1 MSAPFT
7 FFAFFLTLV
16 VLLSLVREIKRF
28 DFIWNRFP
36 TLMLFIPTWSFFA
49 PIPNMFD
56 YHLVFRRVGK
66 NNQFYEWVPVFK
78 IPDKRPWYAF
88 LWNPEKRFLK
98 GFLDVVQDLVT
109 FAKKVKDSRQVCTS
123 VPYLL
128 ILNYLDSLNHDQ
140 NTEKIQF
147 MVLGNSRLYDH
158 EVVFTSEMH
167 PIVKE

>member
-1 MSAPFT
+1 MSVPFAI
-7 FFAFFLTLV
+7 FAFLLILV
-16 VLLSLVREIKRF
+16 ALLSLLREIKRF

-36 TLMLFIPTWSFFA
+36 TFMLFIPTWSFFA

-56 YHLVFRRVGK
+56 YHLVFRRIGE
-66 NNQFYEWVPVFK
+66 NNQLYEWAPVFK
-78 IPDKRPWYAF
+78 IPEKRPWYAF
-88 LWNPEKRFLK
+88 AWNPEKRFLK

-109 FAKKVKDSRQVCTS
+109 FAKKVKDSGQICTS

-128 ILNYLDSLNHDQ
+128 ILNYLSSLYHDQ
-140 NTEKIQF
+140 GTEKIQF